1 MKKGVI
7 NVTQRMIDKCIIDAN
22 KTVIDWV
29 KSELPISYDNLI
41 AGEKVAYDAIFQDGS
56 LSKLRIYK
64 RQHKRRKRPDCLLSI
79 KGLRQQCLAGD
90 RIVLELKH
98 WSDLTAPQGIDGSSA
113 NYIVMIS
120 VYPYIEPLLEIDREA
135 A

>member
-7 NVTQRMIDKCIIDAN
+7 NVTQRMINKCIIDAN

-90 RIVLELKH
+90 RIE
-98 WSDLTAPQGIDGSSA
+98 LTAPQGIDSSSA
-113 NYIVMIS
+113 NYVVMIS

>member
-1 MKKGVI
+1 MKKGII
-7 NVTQRMIDKCIIDAN
+7 NVTQRMINKCIIDAN

-90 RIVLELKH
+90 RIE
-98 WSDLTAPQGIDGSSA
+98 LTAPQGMDKSSA
-113 NYIVMIS
+113 NFVVMIS
-120 VYPYIEPLLEIDREA
+120 VYPYIEPLLQIDREVA
-135 A
+135 

>member
-1 MKKGVI
+1 MKKGII
-7 NVTQRMIDKCIIDAN
+7 NVTQRMINKCIIDAN

-56 LSKLRIYK
+56 LSKIRIYK

-90 RIVLELKH
+90 RIE
-98 WSDLTAPQGIDGSSA
+98 LTAPQGMDKSSA
-113 NYIVMIS
+113 NFVVMIS
-120 VYPYIEPLLEIDREA
+120 VYPFIEPLLQIDREVA
-135 A
+135 

>member
-1 MKKGVI
+1 MKTGFI
-7 NVTQRMIDKCIIDAN
+7 NVTQRMINKCIIDAN

-29 KSELPISYDNLI
+29 KSELPISYDDLI

-90 RIVLELKH
+90 RIE
-98 WSDLTAPQGIDGSSA
+98 LTAPQGMDKSSA
-113 NYIVMIS
+113 NFVVMIS
-120 VYPYIEPLLEIDREA
+120 VYPYIEPLLQIDREVA
-135 A
+135 

>member
-41 AGEKVAYDAIFQDGS
+41 AGEKMAYDAIFQDGS

-90 RIVLELKH
+90 RIE
-98 WSDLTAPQGIDGSSA
+98 LTAPQGIESSSA
-113 NYIVMIS
+113 NYIIMIS
-120 VYPYIEPLLEIDREA
+120 VFPYIEPLLEIDREA

>member
-1 MKKGVI
+1 MKTGVI
-7 NVTQRMIDKCIIDAN
+7 NVTQRMINKCIIDAN

-90 RIVLELKH
+90 RIE
-98 WSDLTAPQGIDGSSA
+98 LTAPQGMDKSSA
-113 NYIVMIS
+113 NFVVMIS
-120 VYPYIEPLLEIDREA
+120 VYPYIEPLLQIDREVA
-135 A
+135 

>member
-90 RIVLELKH
+90 RIE
-98 WSDLTAPQGIDGSSA
+98 LTAPQGIDSSSA
-113 NYIVMIS
+113 NYVVMIS